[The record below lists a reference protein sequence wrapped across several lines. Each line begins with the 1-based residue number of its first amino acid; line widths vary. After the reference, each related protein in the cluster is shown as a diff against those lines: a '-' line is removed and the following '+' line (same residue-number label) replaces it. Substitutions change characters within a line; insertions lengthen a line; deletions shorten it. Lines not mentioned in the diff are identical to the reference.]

1 MYNDQHL
8 IKNPYD
14 KLVGKGD
21 KQGLLI
27 GEKEYNMVNGSVSD

>member
-8 IKNPYD
+8 IKNLYD

-21 KQGLLI
+21 KHGLLI
-27 GEKEYNMVNGSVSD
+27 GEKEYIVNGSVSD

>member
-8 IKNPYD
+8 IKNLYD
-14 KLVGKGD
+14 ELVGKGD

-27 GEKEYNMVNGSVSD
+27 GKKEYMVTGSVSD